1 MLQKRK
7 CNLFIACVSSAV
19 RFLPSSLSS
28 ESPFTSHVT
37 DFLSFISSFPVFVLL
52 TLSVFC
58 CHLSSQFFLPVAAA
72 LSSELFVDSSVEE
85 ELSSEA
91 SCDGELQAI
100 MREFD
105 QMFPLEFPSV
115 NLNSLTQGHMPLSL
129 AVFDSSDDSD

>member
-1 MLQKRK
+1 M
-7 CNLFIACVSSAV
+7 
-19 RFLPSSLSS
+19 
-28 ESPFTSHVT
+28 
-37 DFLSFISSFPVFVLL
+37 
-52 TLSVFC
+52 
-58 CHLSSQFFLPVAAA
+58 AAA

-105 QMFPLEFPSV
+105 QMFPLEFPSA
-115 NLNSLTQGHMPLSL
+115 NLNSLTQGHKIPMPLSL